1 MFVSTVG
8 TLADSRLI
16 SMATSSIDLVILRG
30 LVERAEG
37 RWPLS
42 LHQQQLDRLVYVRD
56 LLSEFM
62 QE

>member
-1 MFVSTVG
+1 MFVSAVG
-8 TLADSRLI
+8 TLADNRLI
-16 SMATSSIDLVILRG
+16 SMAANSIDLVILRG

-42 LHQQQLDRLVYVRD
+42 LRQQQLDQLVYVRD
-56 LLSEFM
+56 LLSELI